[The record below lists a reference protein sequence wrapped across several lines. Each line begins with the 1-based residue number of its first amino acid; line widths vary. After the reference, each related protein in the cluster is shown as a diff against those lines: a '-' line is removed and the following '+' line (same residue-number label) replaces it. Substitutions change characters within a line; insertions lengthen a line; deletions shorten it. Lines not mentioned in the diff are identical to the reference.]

1 VSGFLKRLGAVL
13 ESVLPAMPGLR
24 KGRLAGCGPAE
35 CPEIEAV
42 SKDPWQLA
50 PPKNILNGCPFFLIL
65 QSKIKKNGHP
75 FIIFFRRRRRRK
87 TFETASED
95 ALSFAQRVLYRE
107 AASQMVILGQSPFR
121 CQSAPVKKNSTA
133 RRGSLLSGGL
143 AALIS

>member
-65 QSKIKKNGHP
+65 RSKIKKMGNHSL
-75 FIIFFRRRRRRK
+75 F
-87 TFETASED
+87 
-95 ALSFAQRVLYRE
+95 SFAAEGGER
-107 AASQMVILGQSPFR
+107 
-121 CQSAPVKKNSTA
+121 
-133 RRGSLLSGGL
+133 LLRQPR
-143 AALIS
+143 